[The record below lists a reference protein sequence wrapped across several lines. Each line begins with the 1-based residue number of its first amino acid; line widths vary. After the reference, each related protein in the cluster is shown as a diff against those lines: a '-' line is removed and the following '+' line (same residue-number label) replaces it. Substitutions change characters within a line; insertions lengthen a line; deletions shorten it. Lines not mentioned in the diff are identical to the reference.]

1 MSNQKP
7 AKKRNAAKAK
17 KPKNEVTGCPSSAVN
32 SGRERVVT
40 PCIGTGTGLDKLAQN
55 EEESSSPTA

>member
-17 KPKNEVTGCPSSAVN
+17 KPKNEVTGCPSSAIN
-32 SGRERVVT
+32 SDRERVVT
-40 PCIGTGTGLDKLAQN
+40 PCIGTDVGKLAQN